1 MTIDEKIARKKEEIA
16 KLQKEKKAERERER
30 RAHAK
35 ENRKIINDLLDKYG
49 YNPKNDK
56 CQENMIK
63 YFEKY
68 GDKLEYFLK
77 NGDIERKGKK
87 NDLSNL
93 ES

>member
-35 ENRKIINDLLDKYG
+35 ENEKVVKDLLVKYG
-49 YNPKNDK
+49 YNPMNEK

-63 YFEKY
+63 YLNKY

-77 NGDIERKGKK
+77 NGDIEKKGKK
-87 NDLSNL
+87 NDFSSL